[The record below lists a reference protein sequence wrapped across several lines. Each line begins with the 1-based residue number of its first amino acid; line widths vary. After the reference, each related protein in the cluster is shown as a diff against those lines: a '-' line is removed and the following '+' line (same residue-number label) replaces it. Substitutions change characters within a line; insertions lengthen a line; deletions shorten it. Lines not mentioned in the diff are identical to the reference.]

1 MLFDR
6 YQGHIGAYLI
16 IGGVDFDGPQL
27 YSIAAHGSTDKVPFT
42 AMGSG
47 MLSATSILVSFLP
60 SSLYFRI
67 HRSYKKEKHYLQ
79 LLTEVE
85 TSLLLLN

>member
-1 MLFDR
+1 MTYIFCIIASNKRKKFNLLFDR

-27 YSIAAHGSTDKVPFT
+27 YSIAAHGSTDKIPFT

-47 MLSATSILVSFLP
+47 MLSATSILVSF
-60 SSLYFRI
+60 FFI
-67 HRSYKKEKHYLQ
+67 
-79 LLTEVE
+79 VE
-85 TSLLLLN
+85 S